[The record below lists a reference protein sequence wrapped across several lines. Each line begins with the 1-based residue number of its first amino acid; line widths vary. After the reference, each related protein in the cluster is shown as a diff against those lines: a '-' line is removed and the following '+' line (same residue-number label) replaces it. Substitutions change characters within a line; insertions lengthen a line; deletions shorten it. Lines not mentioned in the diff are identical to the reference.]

1 MAGCQLRVH
10 AIQTW
15 PGSTWLGLGFLRLGR
30 GSSPAKAVQF
40 LSHKHSVTLSRPTIS
55 CWVCKLSRVKSS
67 LLETFSCYKPGIKRT
82 CYKPGIKRS
91 GNVPSKCL
99 PCKRSLKMIIAPP
112 PVLSHPLPYS
122 PQDNNRTRHSVR
134 PKHDKNEEHHNEEE
148 GPTFATS
155 VAKTKLSFA
164 TAVSTFCRRNA
175 RTVCKVLWREGENK
189 QINK

>member
-112 PVLSHPLPYS
+112 RSSPIRCHTHRKTTIVLGTAFVPSMTRTKNITTRKNAQLLQPLWQKPSLAS
-122 PQDNNRTRHSVR
+122 PPLCPRFVGGMQEQFA
-134 PKHDKNEEHHNEEE
+134 KFCEER
-148 GPTFATS
+148 G
-155 VAKTKLSFA
+155 KIIK
-164 TAVSTFCRRNA
+164 
-175 RTVCKVLWREGENK
+175 
-189 QINK
+189 